1 MKNVKK
7 PLTVLAAIGVA
18 LMVTAGANGCTMEE
32 TPRSQAES
40 QRNAGVKQVA
50 EKQPVT
56 PMQWSPTRD
65 TINRWAQTW
74 GQEGKVSYV
83 YMQRADGEFA
93 GYYVLSGLPV
103 NYCVSA
109 SPVEEEVPVG
119 GGSGP
124 NVLGTAPAL
133 DAAYYGGCDSSRY
146 YGFDAVSGQYIEYTD
161 GFVLTAVLSDSPLDL
176 DRQPR
181 AYGSSIE
188 DVQKD

>member
-7 PLTVLAAIGVA
+7 PLTVLAAIGIA
-18 LMVTAGANGCTMEE
+18 LAVTAGANGCSTE
-32 TPRSQAES
+32 TSPRAEAEQ
-40 QRNAGVKQVA
+40 QREAGTEQVA
-50 EKQPVT
+50 KKQPVT
-56 PMQWSPTRD
+56 PMTWSPTRD

-93 GYYVLSGLPV
+93 GYYVLAGLPV

-109 SPVEEEVPVG
+109 TPTEELVG
-119 GGSGP
+119 GPSRTGGMAT
-124 NVLGTAPAL
+124 LTAPAL
-133 DAAYYGGCDSSRY
+133 DAAYYGGCDASRY

-176 DRQPR
+176 DKQPR
-181 AYGSSIE
+181 AYGSTIE
-188 DVQKD
+188 DVKKD